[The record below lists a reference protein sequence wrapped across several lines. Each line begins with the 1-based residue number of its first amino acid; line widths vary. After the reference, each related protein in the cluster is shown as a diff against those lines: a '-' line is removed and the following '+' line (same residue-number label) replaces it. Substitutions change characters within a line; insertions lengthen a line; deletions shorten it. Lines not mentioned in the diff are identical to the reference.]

1 MIKIWGRPTSICTQ
15 RALWALVEA
24 QQPYELTLASA
35 TMGPAGHV
43 SKGGPAFGVVDT
55 PAYRAMNPN
64 GAVPTIDDGDF
75 VLWESNVIVLYL
87 AAKYAA
93 QQLYANDPATL
104 ARASQW
110 MAWTNEHLE
119 PPLHTLVM
127 HLVRLPP
134 ADSNPAEAERAKRAI
149 EKPLA
154 VLDAHLGHQPFVA
167 GSAFTMGDIP
177 VGCAVH
183 RWMLFIADRPRLPNI
198 EAWHERLASRPG
210 FEQHVA
216 PAAFHTSG

>member
-15 RALWALVEA
+15 RALWALVET

-43 SKGGPAFGVVDT
+43 SKGGPAYGVVDT

-64 GAVPTIDDGDF
+64 GTVPTIDDGGF
-75 VLWESNVIVLYL
+75 VLWESNAIALYL
-87 AAKYAA
+87 AAKYAPR
-93 QQLYANDPATL
+93 QLYADDAATL

-127 HLVRLPP
+127 QLVRLPP
-134 ADSNPAEAERAKRAI
+134 ADRNPAEAEMAKRAI

-154 VLDAHLGHQPFVA
+154 ILDTHLGRQPFVA
-167 GSAFTMGDIP
+167 GPAFTIGDIP

-183 RWMLFIADRPRLPNI
+183 RWMSFIADRPRLANI
-198 EAWHERLASRPG
+198 EAWHGRLATRPG
-210 FEQHVA
+210 FAQHVT
-216 PAAFHTSG
+216 PAEFHTSG